1 MERIRFHVFFK
12 ISLIGC
18 SGLLSFSPNKEKK
31 KKIVQGIKPAANV
44 MKLYQIPFSCPD
56 HRKFQECLGK
66 KRAKFSAN
74 TTLRNSSPPCFHAA
88 VYHNIG
94 RE

>member
-1 MERIRFHVFFK
+1 MERIRFLVFFK

-44 MKLYQIPFSCPD
+44 MKLYQTPFSCP
-56 HRKFQECLGK
+56 R
-66 KRAKFSAN
+66 S
-74 TTLRNSSPPCFHAA
+74 
-88 VYHNIG
+88 
-94 RE
+94 

>member
-44 MKLYQIPFSCPD
+44 MKLYTKHHSHAPD
-56 HRKFQECLGK
+56 HRKFQECLGV
-66 KRAKFSAN
+66 RN
-74 TTLRNSSPPCFHAA
+74 ERNSPLIRH
-88 VYHNIG
+88 
-94 RE
+94 